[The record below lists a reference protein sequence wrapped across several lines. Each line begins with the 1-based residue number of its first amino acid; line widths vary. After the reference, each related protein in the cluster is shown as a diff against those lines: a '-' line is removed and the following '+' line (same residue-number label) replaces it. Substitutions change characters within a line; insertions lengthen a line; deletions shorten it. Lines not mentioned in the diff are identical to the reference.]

1 MLFNKMRLHR
11 FYIEKAIDGESVIVS
26 NKDLV
31 HQWKNVFRY
40 NVGSEVIL
48 FDGSGFEY
56 LAYISSLRNLG
67 ATLEIVSK
75 KKKLKP
81 SRFLGLAVSLLKKEN
96 TEWVLQK
103 GTELGVSFIQPIIS
117 ERSEKK
123 NLNIDRA
130 KKIIIESSEQ
140 SGRGDVPVINEPIK
154 LSEFLE
160 SQIPK
165 DFQNVIALHPEGTLL
180 DGEILD
186 REGSTL
192 VFIGPEGGFSE
203 EELKLFKSKNIEV
216 YSLGPLVLRGET
228 ASMAVATLFLLG
240 K

>member
-1 MLFNKMRLHR
+1 MLFHKMRLHR
-11 FYIEKAIDGESVIVS
+11 FYIEKQIDGDNINISD
-26 NKDLV
+26 KDLV

-75 KKKLKP
+75 KKKPKP
-81 SRFLGLAVSLLKKEN
+81 ARFLGLAVSLLKKEN
-96 TEWVLQK
+96 TELVIQK
-103 GTELGVSFIQPIIS
+103 ATELGVSFIQPIIS

-123 NLNIDRA
+123 NLNIERA
-130 KKIIIESSEQ
+130 KKIIIESAEQ
-140 SGRGDVPVINEPIK
+140 SGRGDLVVINEPVK
-154 LSEFLE
+154 LTEFLE
-160 SQIPK
+160 GPIPK
-165 DFQNVIALHPEGTLL
+165 DFQNVLALHPEGLLL
-180 DGEILD
+180 DREVLD

-192 VFIGPEGGFSE
+192 VFLGPEGGFSE
-203 EELKLFKSKNIEV
+203 EEIGFFKSKNIEI

-228 ASMAVATLFLLG
+228 ASMAVSTLFLLG